1 MMTSVLDVPPV
12 KGKEFRWV
20 RQDERNSFC
29 SRGWKEVP
37 PDGTFDDKIVDS
49 VGNNGR
55 PGTFILL
62 QISTADYRVFCDE
75 NLGGKQNILIAKS
88 LRSIVKDSK
97 GRPIESTT
105 VEVLDKLPTEA
116 EVRRA
121 MSN

>member
-1 MMTSVLDVPPV
+1 MMTSVLDVAPR
-12 KGKEFRWV
+12 KGKEVRWV

-29 SRGWKEVP
+29 SRGWKEVS

-55 PGTFILL
+55 PGTLVLL
-62 QISTADYRVFCDE
+62 EIPTADYKEFCDE

-88 LRSIVKDSK
+88 LRSIIKDSK
-97 GRPIESTT
+97 GRPIESTS
-105 VEVLDKLPTEA
+105 VDVLDKLPTEA

-121 MSN
+121 MKN